1 MLRVLVHN
9 YDGTRCAAPPRLHLL
24 TVADMAPTRHYAD
37 QGYAWVIL
45 AGNHHV
51 ICLLLLFIK
60 AVCISNRIYI
70 HFLLHYASTCSPCR
84 QLAVICSVTCRLRP
98 PDRSVLPSFPIS
110 KPIQRHSTS
119 GLGFASLFHACSGH
133 ALVIIIRMI
142 VTDQTR

>member
-1 MLRVLVHN
+1 MVHN

-24 TVADMAPTRHYAD
+24 TVADMAPTKHYAD

-45 AGNHHV
+45 AGNHPV
-51 ICLLLLFIK
+51 IFLLLLFIK
-60 AVCISNRIYI
+60 AIKLYFESNLF

>member
-84 QLAVICSVTCRLRP
+84 QLAVICSATCRPSRQSANPFKGTRP
-98 PDRSVLPSFPIS
+98 LDSDL
-110 KPIQRHSTS
+110 
-119 GLGFASLFHACSGH
+119 
-133 ALVIIIRMI
+133 LVRFMH
-142 VTDQTR
+142 VRDMPW